1 MLLALPAEPWI
12 SIPYR
17 TLNAPLVNYL
27 QAAIIKAARKQ
38 GLLLKL
44 PACLIAAVAVRLVL
58 PLVIGKTAGFK
69 PFRKAG
75 ARLASRIGAR
85 PKGRLRLKDA

>member
-27 QAAIIKAARKQ
+27 QGRDHQSCAEA

-58 PLVIGKTAGFK
+58 PLVTGKTAGFK
-69 PFRKAG
+69 PFRKTG

-85 PKGRLRLKDA
+85 PKGRPRLKDA

>member
-1 MLLALPAEPWI
+1 
-12 SIPYR
+12 
-17 TLNAPLVNYL
+17 
-27 QAAIIKAARKQ
+27 
-38 GLLLKL
+38 LKL
-44 PACLIAAVAVRLVL
+44 PDCLIAAVAVRLVL
-58 PLVIGKTAGFK
+58 PLVAGKTASFK